1 MFPCHTA
8 ILSARSPVFAA
19 MFRHDTQE
27 RQRQEV
33 EIPDVEPG
41 VMRALLEHCYT
52 AQLPPPPPTPASASE
67 R

>member
-1 MFPCHTA
+1 
-8 ILSARSPVFAA
+8 
-19 MFRHDTQE
+19 MFRHNTQE
-27 RQRQEV
+27 RQRREV

-52 AQLPPPPPTPASASE
+52 AQLPPPPPAPATASE